1 MISILNKKQIILAVS
16 GSIAA
21 YKIVDLASKLTQAG
35 ALVDVIM
42 TEAAQKFVTPLAF
55 RSVTGRPVYTDMW
68 DQREHVQHV
77 NLAEEGDLMVVAPA
91 TAHTMAKLAYGMADN
106 LLTLTAVGL
115 RAGLMI
121 VPAMDGG
128 MYANPATQANITRL
142 QERGALFVGPVE
154 GRMAS
159 GLRGKGRMVEPAE
172 ILDQIRLALAR
183 RGPLAGRR
191 VVVTA
196 GPTREAIDPVRFIT
210 NRSTGKQGVALAQA
224 ALDAGA
230 AVTLIAGP
238 ISIELPR
245 GAEIINVTSTLEMH
259 QATVDACKNA
269 DVLLMSA
276 AVSDF
281 RPTTKA
287 DQKIKKSDAEA
298 WGMAIGL
305 ERTLDILEEIKKQRE
320 TLGFPKV
327 VLGFAAETQN
337 AFEYGRG
344 KLIRKGL
351 DFIAINDVTAPGA
364 GFGVSTNKV
373 TLLNKSGLV
382 ERMPLQ
388 SKMAVAEQIIHH
400 IVDELY

>member
-68 DQREHVQHV
+68 DEREHVQHV

-91 TAHTMAKLAYGMADN
+91 TAHTIAKLAYGMADN

-128 MYANPATQANITRL
+128 MYANPATQANVARL

-172 ILDQIRLALAR
+172 ILDQIRLALASS
-183 RGPLAGRR
+183 GPLAGRR

-230 AVTLIAGP
+230 DVTLIAGP
-238 ISIELPR
+238 ISIDLPR
-245 GAEIINVTSTLEMH
+245 GATIVNVTSTSEMH
-259 QATVDACKNA
+259 QATVDACKEA

-298 WGMAIGL
+298 WGDG
-305 ERTLDILEEIKKQRE
+305 DW
-320 TLGFPKV
+320 
-327 VLGFAAETQN
+327 
-337 AFEYGRG
+337 
-344 KLIRKGL
+344 
-351 DFIAINDVTAPGA
+351 PGA
-364 GFGVSTNKV
+364 NARYSRRDQKAARCKRVPQ
-373 TLLNKSGLV
+373 SGAWLCGRDPKCV
-382 ERMPLQ
+382 
-388 SKMAVAEQIIHH
+388 
-400 IVDELY
+400 